1 MFWCRSD
8 QPQVNRNVISSIV
21 SLVDKLP
28 HELPNYSR
36 LKILGNKEI
45 SNLDGDIDNRYKT
58 LYKIDIKLFL
68 SYPVLLDFSF
78 LGVLYMAGLI
88 YLGGGGEYTWK
99 ENCVIT

>member
-1 MFWCRSD
+1 M
-8 QPQVNRNVISSIV
+8 ISSIV

-88 YLGGGGEYTWK
+88 FGGGGGIHGRK
-99 ENCVIT
+99 IVLRLKVRVFS

>member
-21 SLVDKLP
+21 SLVD
-28 HELPNYSR
+28 ELPNYSR

-45 SNLDGDIDNRYKT
+45 SNLDGDIDNKYKT

-68 SYPVLLDFSF
+68 SYPVLLDFSILF
-78 LGVLYMAGLI
+78 QIL
-88 YLGGGGEYTWK
+88 
-99 ENCVIT
+99 